1 MMILYSSTASPF
13 GRKIK
18 LAAHVL
24 GLIDEISVRPTDTMN
39 PEDEIRTVNPLGK
52 IPSLVVEE
60 TALYDS
66 RVIMEYLDSCA
77 GGGRI
82 IPAAGIERYA
92 CLTAAAKMDGII
104 DAAIL
109 IVYEGRFRP
118 AEMQVERFV
127 EWQRD
132 KIIRG
137 LQSIDPAPYSGGSMP
152 DVADLGLGCA
162 LDYLDFRKPLSWR
175 DHAPA
180 LADWQAG
187 FAASVAGYAETM
199 PVDSRKVPSQ

>member
-1 MMILYSSTASPF
+1 MILYSSKASPF

-24 GLIDEISVRPTDTMN
+24 GLIDEISIRLTDTMN

-52 IPSLVVEE
+52 IPSLVV
-60 TALYDS
+60 TDTKLYDS
-66 RVIMEYLDSCA
+66 RVIMEYLDSRV

-82 IPAAGIERYA
+82 IPATGIDRYA

-104 DAAIL
+104 DAAL
-109 IVYEGRFRP
+109 LMVYEGRFRTV
-118 AEMQVERFV
+118 EMRVDRFV
-127 EWQRD
+127 DWQRE
-132 KIIRG
+132 KIIRA
-137 LQSIDPAPYSGGSMP
+137 LQSIDSASYIGGSMP
-152 DVADLGLGCA
+152 DVADIGLACA

-187 FAASVAGYAETM
+187 FAASVDGYAETM
-199 PVDSRKVPSQ
+199 PVDSRKAAAR